1 MFYFPVTGHGL
12 KCFRCNG
19 KEADCT
25 KKIFEG
31 NKTKYV
37 ENCSTGQDT
46 CIRTWSQ
53 KEDDD
58 NSYVS
63 NMCMEKQACEDLEK
77 KCEDKELKDEN
88 DKPLKC
94 AVACCSTDECNGSS
108 EVYFSVIFLA
118 ACSIFGQALIK

>member
-1 MFYFPVTGHGL
+1 M
-12 KCFRCNG
+12 
-19 KEADCT
+19 
-25 KKIFEG
+25 
-31 NKTKYV
+31 
-37 ENCSTGQDT
+37 
-46 CIRTWSQ
+46 RTWGQ

-63 NMCMEKQACEDLEK
+63 GMCMEKQACKDLEK

-108 EVYFSVIFLA
+108 EAYFGVIF
-118 ACSIFGQALIK
+118 FGQLFYLRPGTDKVKQKARHF

>member
-1 MFYFPVTGHGL
+1 M
-12 KCFRCNG
+12 
-19 KEADCT
+19 
-25 KKIFEG
+25 
-31 NKTKYV
+31 
-37 ENCSTGQDT
+37 
-46 CIRTWSQ
+46 RTWGQ

-63 NMCMEKQACEDLEK
+63 SMCMEKQACKDLEK

-108 EVYFSVIFLA
+108 EVYFGVIFLA
-118 ACSIFGQALIK
+118 TCSIFGLALIKWSRRQGAFKATPMVVSYTYTSGASFLVVYHKILKASFKTVRLS